1 MDFQLTPPAANWE
14 ASLFPAQFTNDKIA
28 PLLTQ
33 RQALFRGHDPGG
45 FGSVYNTQVDNWHT
59 RHWQSRTSSL
69 TQVTQLELIILP
81 AVVEYEPLHRMRLK
95 IKVARDV
102 SHFTH
107 R

>member
-28 PLLTQ
+28 PPLAQ

-45 FGSVYNTQVDNWHT
+45 FSSVCNTQVDNWHT

-69 TQVTQLELIILP
+69 TQITQLELIILP
-81 AVVEYEPLHRMRLK
+81 ALVECEPYTGLERW
-95 IKVARDV
+95 
-102 SHFTH
+102 FTF
-107 R
+107 